1 MNSPVS
7 REFDPRRAQG
17 GFTIQTPTL
26 PVPTADPITYQ
37 MTAIAKLDLDF
48 LDVIPEVTYL
58 VGGALR
64 DLLLGR
70 TPADIDLLVVGDIRR
85 AAQHIAHRAGGRI
98 VDIGKKGFTVKRI
111 VSPETTIDITPLNH
125 STIEDDLLQ
134 RDFTINAMAYA
145 VHSRALIDCTGG
157 MRDMRQKIIR
167 LVSTTALE
175 KDPVRLVRA
184 YRMAA
189 SFEFSIDAGTR
200 RAISRRR
207 QLVNTVA
214 GERIWAELVKIFN
227 TSQSG
232 AVIRG
237 MADSGLLTAI
247 FPEMQATIGCTQNRH
262 HQFDVFEHSLRA
274 YEHVEDLL
282 NEFDACFPAV
292 AATAR
297 KMDLGSHSAMLKYA
311 SLLHDIGKP
320 ATRQV
325 DEAGRVHF
333 YGHAAKSAAIGA
345 GISKRLRLSRHQRD
359 VADTL
364 IRHHLRPLFLF
375 IASEKA
381 RLGKRG
387 MVRFFNHCG
396 SRTLPIVVHTMA
408 DIMAKQQVLQGR
420 DAHFIAFCGRLM
432 AAYVDY
438 IDRQSAAG
446 PLINGND
453 LISVLGLSPSPLFKH
468 LLARVDERR
477 LSGELSSRDQ
487 ALAWVRS
494 YLIPKSE
501 NQGQATANGN
511 PEPPRAKPE
520 A

>member
-1 MNSPVS
+1 
-7 REFDPRRAQG
+7 
-17 GFTIQTPTL
+17 
-26 PVPTADPITYQ
+26 
-37 MTAIAKLDLDF
+37 MTAIADLNIDF
-48 LDVIPEVTYL
+48 LDAIPEVTYL
-58 VGGALR
+58 VGGTVR

-70 TPADIDLLVVGDIRR
+70 TPVDIDLVVVGDIRR
-85 AAQHIAHRAGGRI
+85 AAQHIAARTGGRI
-98 VDIGKKGFTVKRI
+98 VDIGKKGFTVIR
-111 VSPETTIDITPLNH
+111 VASPEITIDITPLDH
-125 STIEDDLLQ
+125 PTIEDDLLQ

-145 VHSRALIDCTGG
+145 INSRSLVDCTGG
-157 MRDMRQKIIR
+157 MRDMRQKLIR
-167 LVSTTALE
+167 LVSTAALE
-175 KDPVRLVRA
+175 KDPARLVRA

-189 SFEFSIDAGTR
+189 SFQFSIHAGTR
-200 RAISRRR
+200 KAISRRC
-207 QLVNTVA
+207 QLVDTVA

-232 AVIRG
+232 AVIRD

-247 FPEMQATIGCTQNRH
+247 FPEMYTTIGCAQNRH

-274 YEHVEDLL
+274 YEHVEGLL
-282 NEFDACFPAV
+282 NEFEARFPTV
-292 AATAR
+292 TATAE
-297 KMDLGSHSAMLKYA
+297 KMGLGSHSAMLKYA

-325 DEAGRVHF
+325 DETGRVHF
-333 YGHAAKSAAIGA
+333 YGHAAKSAIIGA
-345 GISKRLRLSRHQRD
+345 GISKRLRLSRHQRH
-359 VADTL
+359 VADAL
-364 IRHHLRPLFLF
+364 IRNHLRPLFLF

-396 SRTLPIVVHTMA
+396 SLTLPIVLHTMA
-408 DIMAKQQVLQGR
+408 DIMAKQEVLQGR
-420 DAHFIAFCGRLM
+420 DAHFITFCGRLM

-438 IDRQSAAG
+438 IDRQSTAG

-453 LISVLGLSPSPLFKH
+453 LISVFGLSPSPLFKY

-487 ALAWVRS
+487 ALAWVYA
-494 YLIPKSE
+494 YLKPTFE
-501 NQGQATANGN
+501 NRGQATVDKN
-511 PEPPRAKPE
+511 PEPAGAKPE